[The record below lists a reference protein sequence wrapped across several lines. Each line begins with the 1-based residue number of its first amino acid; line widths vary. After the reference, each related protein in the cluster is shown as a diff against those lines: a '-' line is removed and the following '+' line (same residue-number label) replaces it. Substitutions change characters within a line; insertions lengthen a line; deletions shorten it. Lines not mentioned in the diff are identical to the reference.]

1 MRLTRR
7 GPPDSRL
14 LPAPAA
20 RYTVRM
26 SAPTT
31 APEAAPRQ
39 QLSLL
44 DSTSI
49 IVGIIIGSAI
59 YEVAPTVAS
68 GASGWAAE
76 MLQAWAKYSGDSPPS
91 AGELEVAGILAM
103 LAVWT
108 IGGVIALLGAMCY
121 AELATAYPHAGGTY
135 VYLSQGLGRS
145 VGFAF
150 TWAEFW
156 VVRPGNVGAVAFV
169 LARYAEQLLP
179 ESVASWPY
187 CQLSIAAGAIL
198 LISLVNAAGLRAG
211 KWTQNV
217 LTACKLL
224 GLAMIIVA
232 TFTISPAAPPK
243 VTNAPPA
250 NLSLGLILVMF
261 AFGGWSDMSYVAAE
275 VRDPSRNIFRALL
288 LGTGTVLTIYLAVN
302 LAFVQALG
310 FDGLMQSPAAA
321 ADVMRLRVGQWG
333 AKAISVL
340 VVVSCLGAINGML
353 FTGAR
358 VYYALGTHHQVFRW
372 LGHWNEKS
380 GVPAR
385 SLAAQSI
392 VTLALVIGFGL
403 YPQGFS
409 RLVNFT
415 APFYFGFIG
424 LVGIALIAI
433 RERAREAGVAA
444 KDGEFQVPFFP
455 VLPALFALS
464 SAAMV
469 YASINYALNNLAH
482 EVWWAIAIVLVGAG
496 FCWWD
501 YQTRNRQR

>member
-1 MRLTRR
+1 M
-7 GPPDSRL
+7 S
-14 LPAPAA
+14 PASIA
-20 RYTVRM
+20 
-26 SAPTT
+26 S
-31 APEAAPRQ
+31 EATPRQ
-39 QLSLL
+39 QLSLF

-76 MLQAWAKYSGDSPPS
+76 VLQTWTKSIGSSPAS
-91 AGELEVAGILAM
+91 ADKLEVAGILAT

-108 IGGVIALLGAMCY
+108 IGGLIALLGAMCY
-121 AELATAYPHAGGTY
+121 AELATSFPHAGGTY
-135 VYLSQGLGRS
+135 VYLSEGLGRS

-156 VVRPGNVGAVAFV
+156 VVRPGNVGAVALV
-169 LARYAEQLLP
+169 LARYAVQLLP
-179 ESVASWPY
+179 TPIAEWPY

-217 LTACKLL
+217 LTACKVL
-224 GLAMIIVA
+224 GLALIVVA
-232 TFTISPAAPPK
+232 ALTVSPVAPPQATK
-243 VTNAPPA
+243 VPSA
-250 NLSLGLILVMF
+250 NLSLGLVLVMF
-261 AFGGWSDMSYVAAE
+261 AYGGWSDMSYVAAE
-275 VRDPSRNIFRALL
+275 VRDPARNIFRALL
-288 LGTGTVLTIYLAVN
+288 LGTGSVLAIYLAVN

-310 FDGLMQSPAAA
+310 LDGLMQSAAAA
-321 ADVMRLRVGQWG
+321 ADVIRLRVGTWG
-333 AKAISVL
+333 AKAISIL

-372 LGHWNEKS
+372 LGRWNEKS
-380 GVPAR
+380 GVPLR
-385 SLAAQSI
+385 SLVAQTI
-392 VTLALVIGFGL
+392 VTLALVIAFGL
-403 YPQGFS
+403 YPHGFS

-415 APFYFGFIG
+415 APFYWGFIG
-424 LVGIALIAI
+424 LVGVALIAI
-433 RERAREAGVAA
+433 RERTRDAGISARVGN
-444 KDGEFQVPFFP
+444 FQVPLFP

-469 YASINYALNNLAH
+469 YASVSYALHNLAL
-482 EVWWAIAIVLVGAG
+482 EVWWAIAIVLVGAC

-501 YQTRNRQR
+501 YQTRNRRHDSNPPVA